1 MLLKKFLHSKLLINI
16 TKIDLQRP
24 VLPGVGGHC
33 CTALF
38 VFYKSNSTYVTI
50 PSLNFILCLTIKNH
64 LVIFINDRWLI
75 LKTKVIF
82 YELKLTDRFFGGKTM
97 ANIHTPEQKQQKAET
112 IAKVAGEIFQEK
124 GFNQISMSEI
134 AKRAGM
140 SKGTLFNYYKTKE
153 DLFMTVLLV
162 GYQKYFTELA
172 GILAMHSLK
181 SVGDF
186 KLFLLD
192 ETKNLIKKHTAL
204 IRLNALRG
212 PILESNSNLDETL
225 ANRQKLYD
233 ISKGLSQLIHSQVPE
248 LTVNKVNHIFVVQSA
263 IISGLMNLAELEKF
277 DHRPTGQPLTDFE
290 VDITNEAQ
298 VVLKGYLNEV
308 IGGPDNETRKYS

>member
-1 MLLKKFLHSKLLINI
+1 
-16 TKIDLQRP
+16 
-24 VLPGVGGHC
+24 
-33 CTALF
+33 
-38 VFYKSNSTYVTI
+38 
-50 PSLNFILCLTIKNH
+50 
-64 LVIFINDRWLI
+64 
-75 LKTKVIF
+75 
-82 YELKLTDRFFGGKTM
+82 M
-97 ANIHTPEQKQQKAET
+97 ANIHTPEQKQQKADI

-124 GFNQISMSEI
+124 GFNQISMNEI

-162 GYQKYFTELA
+162 GYQKYFTELT
-172 GILAMHSLK
+172 GILATHSLK
-181 SVGDF
+181 SVEDF

-192 ETKNLIKKHTAL
+192 ETKNLIKEHTAL

-225 ANRQKLYD
+225 VNRQKLYD
-233 ISKGLSQLIHSQVPE
+233 VSKELSRLIHSQVPE

-263 IISGLMNLAELEKF
+263 IISGLMNLAGLEKF

-290 VDITNEAQ
+290 VDITSEAQ